1 MFHRFL
7 HQNFRDNKVIQKGTQ
22 FVNKRIISTENDW
35 YDSSGWF
42 EEAIFFQQGT
52 KFLLFRNG
60 SIQRY
65 ECQERGIITKCVIT
79 DDNIICILHGCIEF
93 KGSINGIC
101 EGCYSGVDTDGF
113 TIFVCN
119 SKGVFSLNRIDF
131 SFKCIRH
138 GNYLFIK
145 IDRHRK
151 KLYCV
156 KLRAIDI
163 FNIEIGTPQFIKSI
177 NLDKDIVGLEIAE
190 FPLLF
195 GVSLIDGER
204 LIYSHYN
211 QNESIHLYQMINEP
225 IRSWCFG
232 WYSFQYSISENNS
245 YQIAFGRMIKTSL
258 QNIEEIQI
266 LCDTT
271 KPLDVQCIIKKGFI
285 QNNVIF
291 KVLTKNEIHEYS
303 WSCPSYDI
311 PFEYYNTLM
320 LTKQPSPSEI
330 IQLFNTLSFP
340 NEAALIITLHIIPCI
355 CLSLSEIVKTS
366 FNELQQIEI
375 TITSIIKALKLLFPP
390 SFNKDQTDKEK
401 AFWEERYDYFILL
414 DKIQKSICLLKIYS
428 GMKTSILLP
437 QSFQYISLEQ
447 LIGTDDCINEVQKFN
462 NEIVHSTKNYSLLS
476 LFNNCGE
483 LFSLYECVKEEV
495 IINLKD
501 NVSLPYFL
509 NLMKTSFS
517 VARIVVDVLLEKNEY
532 DLCNKLVV
540 RLESTQLTEYHEIR
554 TNEYLKSQ
562 NSLSN
567 DDMIESKLLKIEMID
582 SSLTLQEREKE
593 VFNILCDLAMEKK
606 SSYIEKLKGR
616 VVLVGER
623 ISLQKKLIVE
633 GYLPKSSESILL
645 PMYQL
650 QSIKK

>member
-1 MFHRFL
+1 MFHRFF
-7 HQNFRDNKVIQKGTQ
+7 HQNLRDIKVIQKGTQ
-22 FVNKRIISTENDW
+22 FVNKRIISTKNEW
-35 YDSSGWF
+35 YESCGWC
-42 EEAIFFQQGT
+42 EDAIFFQQGT

-60 SIQRY
+60 FIQRY
-65 ECQERGIITKCVIT
+65 ECQERGIIKKCVIT

-101 EGCYSGVDTDGF
+101 KGCYSGIDTDGF

-131 SFKCIRH
+131 SFKYIRH
-138 GNYLFIK
+138 GNYLSIK
-145 IDRHRK
+145 IDRQRK

-156 KLRAIDI
+156 KLRSIDI
-163 FNIEIGTPQFIKSI
+163 FILKQNSSFVKYY
-177 NLDKDIVGLEIAE
+177 LKCR

-211 QNESIHLYQMINEP
+211 QNESIHLYQMINRP
-225 IRSWCFG
+225 TQSWCFG

-245 YQIAFGRMIKTSL
+245 YQIAFGRMIKTSF
-258 QNIEEIQI
+258 QSIEEIQI
-266 LCDTT
+266 LCNTT

-291 KVLTKNEIHEYS
+291 KVLTKNEIQEYS

-311 PFEYYNTLM
+311 PFEYYNNFI
-320 LTKQPSPSEI
+320 LTKQPSSSEI
-330 IQLFNTLSFP
+330 IQLFNKLSCP
-340 NEAALIITLHIIPCI
+340 NEAALIITLRIIPSI
-355 CLSLSEIVKTS
+355 CLSLSEIVKSS
-366 FNELQQIEI
+366 FNELQQIET
-375 TITSIIKALKLLFPP
+375 TIASIIKALKLLFPP
-390 SFNKDQTDKEK
+390 SFDKDQTNKEK
-401 AFWEERYDYFILL
+401 AFWEERYDYFIQL

-428 GMKTSILLP
+428 GIKTSILLP
-437 QSFQYISLEQ
+437 QSFQYISLER
-447 LIGTDDCINEVQKFN
+447 LIDTDDCINQVQQFN
-462 NEIVHSTKNYSLLS
+462 NEIIHSTKNYSLLS

-495 IINLKD
+495 IINLK
-501 NVSLPYFL
+501 NNMSLTCFL
-509 NLMKTSFS
+509 FLMKTSFS
-517 VARIVVDVLLEKNEY
+517 VARIVVDILLEQSEY

-540 RLESTQLTEYHEIR
+540 RLESTQLTEYHKIR
-554 TNEYLKSQ
+554 TNECLTIQ
-562 NSLSN
+562 NELSN
-567 DDMIESKLLKIEMID
+567 NDMIESKLLKVEMVD
-582 SSLTLQEREKE
+582 SSFTLEEREKE
-593 VFNILCDLAMEKK
+593 LFNILCDLAMEKK

-623 ISLQKKLIVE
+623 ISLQKKLIAE
-633 GYLPKSSESILL
+633 GHLTEDSQSILL
-645 PMYQL
+645 PIHQL